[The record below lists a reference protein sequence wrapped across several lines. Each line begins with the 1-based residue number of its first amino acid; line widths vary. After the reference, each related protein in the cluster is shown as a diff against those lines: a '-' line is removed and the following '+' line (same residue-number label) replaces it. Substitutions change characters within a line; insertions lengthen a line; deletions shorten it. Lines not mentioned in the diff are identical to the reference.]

1 MNIHSFIELTSTHK
15 PQLLEL
21 WNNEYPVELGY
32 KSLSDFENY
41 LNNLESPSH
50 HFLADNEGNIKG
62 WYFDFNRDSEKWFGI
77 IVESSLHGKGLGRSL
92 LNYAKSK
99 EPELNG
105 WVIDHQ
111 NSQRKDGQLYQSPL
125 EFYKKQGFEVH
136 CDIRLELPE
145 ISAVK
150 IHWRK

>member
-1 MNIHSFIELTSTHK
+1 M
-15 PQLLEL
+15 
-21 WNNEYPVELGY
+21 
-32 KSLSDFENY
+32 
-41 LNNLESPSH
+41 
-50 HFLADNEGNIKG
+50 
-62 WYFDFNRDSEKWFGI
+62 
-77 IVESSLHGKGLGRSL
+77 IVESSFHGKGLGRSL

-111 NSQRKDGQLYQSPL
+111 NSQRKDGQVYQSPL